1 MLIFL
6 SIHFAREP
14 AAFDTECANN
24 SSINDVLGNTTE
36 KISGGELEAQPL
48 QPEGTSSIKCIAVT
62 DIINAYGSS
71 SFTPVTLTLEPYG
84 VQNGLDQITNT
95 SETTVVQFQSTDSI
109 DSGSFL
115 NSLVEECTEKCDEI
129 LYSAGKE
136 AKQMH
141 TEHTTTK
148 DGVNCLFLKDSS
160 ENGIVRNVGSSVNSE
175 NNEAKEKHNIKEGL
189 EILNELESLYGEQ
202 SFQESVLPCSACGE
216 VFLMKSSLL
225 HHQKRYHTEH
235 FEANSMS

>member
-1 MLIFL
+1 MFLLIY
-6 SIHFAREP
+6 FAREP
-14 AAFDTECANN
+14 AAFDTKHANKC
-24 SSINDVLGNTTE
+24 SINGILENTTE
-36 KISGGELEAQPL
+36 KTSDRELEAQLL
-48 QPEGTSSIKCIAVT
+48 QPEGTSSIKCIAVA

-71 SFTPVTLTLEPYG
+71 SFTSVRLTLEPYG
-84 VQNGLDQITNT
+84 IQNGLDQITNT
-95 SETTVVQFQSTDSI
+95 SETTDVQFQSTDSV

-141 TEHTTTK
+141 TEPTTTK
-148 DGVNCLFLKDSS
+148 DGVNCLLLKDSS
-160 ENGIVRNVGSSVNSE
+160 ENGIVRTVGSSMSSE
-175 NNEAKEKHNIKEGL
+175 NNETKEKHNSKEGL